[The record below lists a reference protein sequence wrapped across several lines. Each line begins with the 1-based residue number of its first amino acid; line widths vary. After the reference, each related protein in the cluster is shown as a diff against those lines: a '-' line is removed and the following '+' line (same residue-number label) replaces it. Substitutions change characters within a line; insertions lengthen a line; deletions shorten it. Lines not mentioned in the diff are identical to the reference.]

1 MFELAGI
8 AGVEPWSFILRQLM
22 WMAEKRRSA
31 EWDTVSSLMALIHN
45 VNCSK
50 RHHMVGPEKFHPF
63 ARQAPVV
70 ELSPKESCD
79 LLVALLVP
87 KA

>member
-8 AGVEPWSFILRQLM
+8 AGVEPWSFSLRQLM

-31 EWDTVSSLMALIHN
+31 DWDTAASIIAKLHN
-45 VNCSK
+45 VNCVK
-50 RHHMVGPEKFHPF
+50 RHNMIRPEQVHPF